1 MTTARNVFILTDEP
15 DKFDMP
21 AIAALESKQLPV
33 PGASRHGAPV
43 D

>member
-1 MTTARNVFILTDEP
+1 MTTARNDFILTDEP
-15 DKFDMP
+15 DIDMP

-33 PGASRHGAPV
+33 PGASRYGAPV